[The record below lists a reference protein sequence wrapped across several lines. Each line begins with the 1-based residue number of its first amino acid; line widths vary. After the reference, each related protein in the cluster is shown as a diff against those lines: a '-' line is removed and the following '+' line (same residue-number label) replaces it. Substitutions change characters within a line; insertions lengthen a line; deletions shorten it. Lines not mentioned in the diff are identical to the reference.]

1 MKNVQIFK
9 LHIWIHWHNFFTY
22 SSKIISMVTNLVETV
37 QKNLGY
43 QPLKKVDPNTQEI
56 SDSNKMSPEQKL
68 QQAAVP
74 AVLAAMI
81 KYSDGQDGINIL
93 TNNENKDWLGT
104 IYGGKEKDA
113 IKKVSEYAGVGQDEA
128 EGHMENISDEAVK
141 IVRDLIKT
149 PDAEKLRSL
158 MNSQRHSILSHLPA
172 SMKMG
177 DVLNEETFDDRT
189 NKMEGP
195 ISSFL
200 HKIEDIL

>member
-1 MKNVQIFK
+1 
-9 LHIWIHWHNFFTY
+9 
-22 SSKIISMVTNLVETV
+22 MVTNLIEAV

-68 QQAAVP
+68 QQAAIP

-81 KYSDGQDGINIL
+81 KYSDGTEGITIL
-93 TNNENKDWLGT
+93 TNNDNKDWLGT
-104 IYGGKEKDA
+104 IYSGKEKDA
-113 IKKVSEYAGVGQDEA
+113 IKKVSEYAGVSQEQA

-141 IVRDLIKT
+141 IVRDLIKP

-177 DVLNEETFDDRT
+177 DILNEETFDDRT

-200 HKIEDIL
+200 HRIEDIL